1 MLDVSH
7 WQELPAAAFSPSGVG
22 GGQITQDRTPPSS
35 ICPGLARSSEV
46 STKQLYHFLG
56 PSEVRSEGAQERV
69 GSLQN
74 DYKNKHFI
82 NQDSQRGGGFQR
94 HHWAALLRLGASVG
108 TWGRKK
114 LSRTCWPGLGFF
126 RLDRVATW
134 DLLEPC
140 AEDKGNTEVTAE
152 SSPSTPPPIPLI

>member
-56 PSEVRSEGAQERV
+56 PSEVRVKGLRRGWEVSRMTTKISILLTRILSGVE
-69 GSLQN
+69 
-74 DYKNKHFI
+74 
-82 NQDSQRGGGFQR
+82 DSKGI
-94 HHWAALLRLGASVG
+94 
-108 TWGRKK
+108 T
-114 LSRTCWPGLGFF
+114 GLH
-126 RLDRVATW
+126 
-134 DLLEPC
+134 C
-140 AEDKGNTEVTAE
+140 
-152 SSPSTPPPIPLI
+152 